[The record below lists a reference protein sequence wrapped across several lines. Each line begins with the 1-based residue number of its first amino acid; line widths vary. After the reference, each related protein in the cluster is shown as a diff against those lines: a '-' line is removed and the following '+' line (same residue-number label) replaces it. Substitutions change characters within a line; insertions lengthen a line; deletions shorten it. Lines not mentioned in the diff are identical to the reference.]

1 MKTEPYVEPK
11 TEEERLLRVARRLL
25 HSFVALPGPTHPQ
38 FSKKRRGLNKRARMW
53 LQDYS
58 RSKIP

>member
-11 TEEERLLRVARRLL
+11 TEEERLLRVARLLL
-25 HSFVALPGPTHPQ
+25 HSFIALPGPTHPQ
-38 FSKKRRGLNKRARMW
+38 FPRKRRGLTKRARIW